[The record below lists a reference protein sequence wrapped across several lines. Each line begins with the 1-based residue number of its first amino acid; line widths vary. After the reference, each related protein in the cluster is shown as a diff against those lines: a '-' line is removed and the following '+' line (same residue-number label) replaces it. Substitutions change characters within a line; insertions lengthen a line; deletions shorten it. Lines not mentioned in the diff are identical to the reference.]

1 MRMGTFL
8 ATLTLAVGL
17 AQAASSTIEV
27 KHPWAR
33 PGTRG
38 GNSAVY
44 MEVHNRS
51 SSTDRLVAAEAEV
64 AEAVELHRTRTE
76 GGMHRMEKVESIEIP
91 GRAKVELKPGGYHIM
106 LIRLTRPLRVGDRF
120 PLKMR
125 FERAG
130 ELVIRVPVRQEE
142 ESDRGG
148 GHR

>member
-1 MRMGTFL
+1 
-8 ATLTLAVGL
+8 
-17 AQAASSTIEV
+17 
-27 KHPWAR
+27 
-33 PGTRG
+33 
-38 GNSAVY
+38 

-130 ELVIRVPVRQEE
+130 ELVIRVPVRQKE